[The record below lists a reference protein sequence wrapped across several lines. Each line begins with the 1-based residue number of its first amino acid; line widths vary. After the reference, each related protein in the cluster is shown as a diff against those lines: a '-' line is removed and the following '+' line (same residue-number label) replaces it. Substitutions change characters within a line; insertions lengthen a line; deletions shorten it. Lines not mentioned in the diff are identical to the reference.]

1 MKKIT
6 TPPKLTLKLETVKAL
21 KLVELTRVVGGATGH
36 CQETTTV
43 LLTGS
48 C

>member
-6 TPPKLTLKLETVKAL
+6 TKLTLKHETVKAL
-21 KLVELTRVVGGATGH
+21 KLVELTRVVGGATSH
-36 CQETTTV
+36 CQQTTTTV